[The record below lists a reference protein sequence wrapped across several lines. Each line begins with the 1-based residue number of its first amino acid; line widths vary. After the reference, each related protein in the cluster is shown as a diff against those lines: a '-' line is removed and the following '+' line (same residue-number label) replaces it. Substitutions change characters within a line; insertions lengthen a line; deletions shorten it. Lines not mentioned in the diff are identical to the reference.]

1 MSVIKNM
8 AWFDV
13 APSHVSGS
21 RTVDRLS
28 DRLSVDIELSVL
40 SRLRN
45 AGIAL
50 APGGRVELRL
60 SSVDVYG
67 PYRVEPLP

>member
-1 MSVIKNM
+1 MSVMNKI

-28 DRLSVDIELSVL
+28 DRLSVDSELSVL

-50 APGGRVELRL
+50 VPGARVELRL
-60 SSVDVYG
+60 SSVDASG